1 MPLRTYGRRAALG
14 VLLAASWSAA
24 PPPPPE
30 PPRHSE
36 TILVREAGVL
46 VERPA
51 SRPIDTLKRARRPGD
66 FQLLL
71 DGLPHEVVSIEAAT
85 AKDWEIVVYLD
96 PELAPAGP
104 LNDAVLLLA
113 KRAER
118 LSGLGTVELVIAD
131 PEPRVA
137 LAPSRDAAVWRAA
150 LAELAGTAGGRAA
163 SLPETR
169 LLAAVRRQCDR
180 LTAFASRS
188 RSSRPRALFWVG
200 ALDLPISPAESNAL
214 TLATEPGR
222 ETVSPTP
229 PIAAA
234 FAEATQALAAYGWVT
249 IPLAVRPPPPPP
261 PPTERPPGGAALDR
275 PDYNSTLGRGR
286 PLSFPEDPK
295 AKARRASAD
304 LRLDAALLPWLAP
317 HHLLARATAGRV
329 VQDELQ
335 FDDALAS
342 LGRRWW
348 LWYRPP
354 VPADGRLHRLAVS
367 LDGKVSLGGKV
378 GLDAK
383 LSLSGDV
390 TPDGNRLAA
399 PAWVRGF
406 PGGSS

>member
-1 MPLRTYGRRAALG
+1 MPFRRSRRRATLG
-14 VLLAASWSAA
+14 VLFAASLSAA
-24 PPPPPE
+24 PPPQPE
-30 PPRHSE
+30 PPRHTE

-51 SRPIDTLKRARRPGD
+51 SRPIDILRRARRPAD

-71 DGLPHEVVSIEAAT
+71 DGRPHEVVSLEAAT

-104 LNDAVLLLA
+104 LNDAALLLT
-113 KRAER
+113 KRAGR
-118 LSGLGTVELVIAD
+118 LSSLGSVELVIAD

-137 LAPSRDAAVWRAA
+137 LAPSRNPAIWPGV
-150 LAELAGTAGGRAA
+150 LAELAGTTAGRAA
-163 SLPETR
+163 SLPEPR

-180 LTAFASRS
+180 LIAFASQS

-200 ALDLPISPAESNAL
+200 APDLPISPAESNAL

-222 ETVSPTP
+222 ETVPATP

-234 FAEATQALAAYGWVT
+234 FAAAAQTLATYGWVT

-261 PPTERPPGGAALDR
+261 PPPTRPPGSAALDR
-275 PDYNSTLGRGR
+275 PDYNPTLGEGR
-286 PLSFPEDPK
+286 PFSGFPEDPK
-295 AKARRASAD
+295 VKARRASAD

-329 VQDELQ
+329 VQDEIQL
-335 FDDALAS
+335 DDALDS

-354 VPADGRLHRLAVS
+354 VPADGRPHRLM
-367 LDGKVSLGGKV
+367 VSLGGEV
-378 GLDAK
+378 SLGGRIGFDAK

-390 TPDGNRLAA
+390 RPDGNRLAA
-399 PAWVRGF
+399 PAWVRGWEQ
-406 PGGSS
+406 

>member
-1 MPLRTYGRRAALG
+1 MSLWTVGRRALG
-14 VLLAASWSAA
+14 ALLAASLSAA
-24 PPPPPE
+24 PPPRTE

-36 TILVREAGVL
+36 TIQVREAGVL
-46 VERPA
+46 VEKPA
-51 SRPIDTLKRARRPGD
+51 PRPIDALRRARRPSD

-71 DGLPHEVVSIEAAT
+71 DGRLHEVVSLEAAT

-104 LNDAVLLLA
+104 LNDAVLLVA

-118 LSGLGTVELVIAD
+118 LSRLGSVELVIAD

-137 LAPSRDAAVWRAA
+137 EAPSRDAAVWPAA
-150 LAELAGTAGGRAA
+150 LAELAGKTGGRAA
-163 SLPETR
+163 SLPEPR
-169 LLAAVRRQCDR
+169 LLEAVRRQCDR

-188 RSSRPRALFWVG
+188 RSSRPRVLFWVG
-200 ALDLPISPAESNAL
+200 APDLPISPAENNAL

-222 ETVSPTP
+222 ETSPATPGGPPGP

-234 FAEATQALAAYGWVT
+234 FAATAQALAVYGWVT

-261 PPTERPPGGAALDR
+261 PPPERPPGSAALDR
-275 PDYNSTLGRGR
+275 PDYNPTLGRGR
-286 PLSFPEDPK
+286 PLSGVPEDPK
-295 AKARRASAD
+295 AKARRASAS

-329 VQDELQ
+329 VQDEIQL
-335 FDDALAS
+335 DDALDS

-354 VPADGRLHRLAVS
+354 VPTDGRLHRLAAS
-367 LDGKVSLGGKV
+367 LDG
-378 GLDAK
+378 
-383 LSLSGDV
+383 
-390 TPDGNRLAA
+390 NRIRA
-399 PAWVRGF
+399 PVWVRGWE
-406 PGGSS
+406 